1 MAKRKE
7 ANVPAFMAKHIDEVG
22 KTQKQIARECGCP
35 KPNVIT
41 MIKQGHMKV
50 PLEKIGPLAK
60 SLEVDPAVL
69 FWLCMSEYAG
79 ETLKALVLATPGV
92 VLAPNEREILKAYRG
107 LVGNDTNRTIT
118 ISDGSEAVR
127 VAPSPS

>member
-7 ANVPAFMAKHIDEVG
+7 SNVAAFITKHIDEGG
-22 KTQKQIARECGCP
+22 KTQKQIAQECGWP

-41 MIKQGHMKV
+41 MLKQGHMKV

-79 ETLKALVLATPGV
+79 ETLKALVLATPGL
-92 VLAPNEREILKAYRG
+92 VLAPNEREVLKAYRA

-127 VAPSPS
+127 VALSAS